1 MHASHIVQ
9 RFVRAHLGGMH
20 GSRRSVLAALATAAM
35 SGSSLTLSRLARGIR
50 GAGLVKS
57 AVNRVDRF
65 IGNARIGQEADLLGA
80 ALTGLLRNMVP
91 SLMVAVDWSAV
102 SPAGRFVELRAAVTW
117 PGMGR
122 ALTVFQEVH
131 PLAKLGNAQIEQ
143 AFLERLSRWI
153 GGNTHV
159 TVISD
164 AGFRRPWYLQVEKY
178 GWSFVGRLRGSVQF
192 SRDGCTFA
200 PATAWF
206 EHARTKAVRWKDC
219 TLTQRFPFL
228 LDVVAYKAPTVGR
241 KSYRAHTHR
250 AGGRAPQEARVSARE
265 PWLLAT
271 SRDLRGYRPDEI
283 VALYRQRM
291 QIEECF
297 RDNKSLA
304 FGMGQ
309 EIARS
314 RTSSRLHALLM
325 IATLAA
331 FLLWQIGQ
339 LAEAE
344 GLHRRYKVTTRIQR
358 EISLLRLGI
367 LICLEQGPMPLSQ
380 IALRAMTRRLGL

>member
-1 MHASHIVQ
+1 MHADQIVL
-9 RFVRAHLGGMH
+9 RFVQTHLDGMH
-20 GSRRSVLAALATAAM
+20 ASRRSVLAALALATM
-35 SGSSLTLSRLARGIR
+35 RGCSLTLSRLARGIH
-50 GAGLVKS
+50 GAGLLKS

-65 IGNARIGQEADLLGA
+65 IGHSRINQEAELLGA
-80 ALTGLLRNMVP
+80 ALTGLLQRMVP
-91 SLMVAVDWSAV
+91 LLVVAVDWSAV

-122 ALTVFQEVH
+122 ALTVCQEVH
-131 PLAKLGNAQIEQ
+131 PIAKLGNPQIEQ
-143 AFLERLSRWI
+143 ALLERLSRWI
-153 GGNTHV
+153 GRGTRV
-159 TVISD
+159 IVISD

-178 GWSFVGRLRGSVQF
+178 GWSFVGRLRGPVTF
-192 SRDGCTFA
+192 SCDGVAFA
-200 PATAWF
+200 PATTWF
-206 EHARTKAVRWKDC
+206 DRARAKAMRWRDCILTK
-219 TLTQRFPFL
+219 RFPFVM
-228 LDVVAYKAPTVGR
+228 DVVAYRAPRIGR
-241 KSYRAHTHR
+241 KPYRVRTHR
-250 AGGRAPQEARVSARE
+250 AGGRAPQEARVCARE

-271 SRDLRGYRPDEI
+271 STNLRHYRPDEI

-314 RTSSRLHALLM
+314 RTPSRLRALLM

-331 FLLWQIGQ
+331 FLLWHIGQ

-344 GLHRRYKVTTRIQR
+344 GLHRRYKVTTRNER
-358 EISLLRLGI
+358 EISILRLGI
-367 LICLEQGPMPLSQ
+367 FICLEMGPMPLSL
-380 IALRAMTRRLGL
+380 IALTAMRRRLGI